1 MDGLRVWGGRTA
13 TIDGLRGAKVPAT
26 ARPLQNYYCAVISY
40 ACRRIR
46 SKKMA
51 PSRAPPPERAPWTPR
66 RRRRNTL
73 SFLSTMTT
81 LFRIRHLLLLHVA
94 TTRTPAG
101 FIRADPRSKLPAHS
115 LLPADML
122 AEHVRH
128 ARDPNL
134 WAQPIRELP
143 AADRPLW
150 ALLRQATAVQ
160 NRFVD
165 ATSHGTGHTA
175 QVPAE
180 VNRFRSLL
188 QEHRPQTIC
197 EVLHAAAPT
206 LH

>member
-1 MDGLRVWGGRTA
+1 
-13 TIDGLRGAKVPAT
+13 
-26 ARPLQNYYCAVISY
+26 
-40 ACRRIR
+40 
-46 SKKMA
+46 MA
-51 PSRAPPPERAPWTPR
+51 PSRAPPPERAPTP
-66 RRRRNTL
+66 TDAPPDATLL

-81 LFRIRHLLLLHVA
+81 LFRMRHLLLLHLA

-197 EVLHAAAPT
+197 EVLHAAART